1 MGVIKSICCNSH
13 IISSQTNQDT
23 IRINEQNKNYINNN
37 NNRNETTNNIMKKKK
52 NNISSNRRKQKTISN
67 EKNEKINKRVS
78 LIQTHENR
86 RKSISINQ
94 MNKIT

>member
-1 MGVIKSICCNSH
+1 MKPR
-13 IISSQTNQDT
+13 IILW
-23 IRINEQNKNYINNN
+23 
-37 NNRNETTNNIMKKKK
+37 KKKR

-86 RKSISINQ
+86 RKSILINQ
-94 MNKIT
+94 INKKHETKMKRREKILFHY